1 MITIT
6 IMVITI
12 IITTIIIIIMK
23 EEYKQ
28 MKHDNV
34 AKILHWK
41 LFEKWGFNTAEKFR
55 KSFKI

>member
-1 MITIT
+1 MMITIT

-12 IITTIIIIIMK
+12 IITTIIIIMK

-41 LFEKWGFNTAEKFR
+41 LFEKWGFNKAEKFR